1 MIMQLLVAG
10 ACGALI
16 GFSFYLGSKIVNK
29 YFKRLENSQW
39 KNFVSFSIG
48 SIIVAILS
56 LFLFYI
62 FLKPSSWKIF
72 QRTDIKTQVLEKRI
86 LELENKLNS
95 ATTTNST
102 STLEVNATTTLAI
115 NNEEQKVIKKNDT
128 TASAIDIY
136 EEKVTK
142 KIEPNTSAPKAV
154 EPAASSGL
162 VPAPGVNYDKYR
174 NPVTGTIMTPTE
186 YVDYYD
192 KICASQDKVR
202 STAIN
207 SDGTISCITYTQACQ
222 AKFGINSYSS
232 GDKECNCTE
241 GYAFDSNN
249 KCSVIDYNVLCQK
262 KYGVNSYST
271 GKNSSGNN
279 TCGCKTGYFFN
290 QSGSCQLKQ
299 TTDYNNA
306 PYRQDGNAYS
316 PAQLNAMDCAWYGI
330 NCPTINVRIL
340 N

>member
-1 MIMQLLVAG
+1 MQLLVAG
-10 ACGALI
+10 ACGALL

-48 SIIVAILS
+48 SIIVATLS

-72 QRTDIKTQVLEKRI
+72 QRADIKTQVLEKRI
-86 LELENKLNS
+86 LELENKLNTN
-95 ATTTNST
+95 TTTNST
-102 STLEVNATTTLAI
+102 STFEVNTTT
-115 NNEEQKVIKKNDT
+115 T
-128 TASAIDIY
+128 PTIDSE
-136 EEKVTK
+136 EEKVVK
-142 KIEPNTSAPKAV
+142 EIELNTSAPEAS
-154 EPAASSGL
+154 EPDVSSDW

-174 NPVTGTIMTPTE
+174 NPVTGKIMTPTE

-192 KICASQDKVR
+192 KKCASQNKLR
-202 STAIN
+202 SEISN

-222 AKFGINSYSS
+222 TKFGANSMWDGEYCKCAS
-232 GDKECNCTE
+232 GYTFSLDGKQCIPYDQKCKDKYGLHSMWDGIVNSEGLPRCGCAE
-241 GYAFDSNN
+241 GYAF
-249 KCSVIDYNVLCQK
+249 
-262 KYGVNSYST
+262 YGDGT
-271 GKNSSGNN
+271 
-279 TCGCKTGYFFN
+279 
-290 QSGSCQLKQ
+290 SCQPKQ

-316 PAQLNAMDCAWYGI
+316 PEQLNAMDCASYGI
-330 NCPTINVRIL
+330 NCPTINVKIL

>member
-1 MIMQLLVAG
+1 MGFFNKKPILKKEDARLPIIKILGIVLLILL
-10 ACGALI
+10 LI
-16 GFSFYLGSKIVNK
+16 VIIKPSVVFSSWWN
-29 YFKRLENSQW
+29 
-39 KNFVSFSIG
+39 
-48 SIIVAILS
+48 
-56 LFLFYI
+56 
-62 FLKPSSWKIF
+62 PSSWKIF

-86 LELENKLNS
+86 LELESKLNI

-102 STLEVNATTTLAI
+102 STLEVNATTTSVI
-115 NNEEQKVIKKNDT
+115 NSEEKKVITKNAT
-128 TASAIDIY
+128 TTSATNID

-142 KIEPNTSAPKAV
+142 KIEPNTS
-154 EPAASSGL
+154 
-162 VPAPGVNYDKYR
+162 VPTVDIYAKYR
-174 NPVTGTIMTPTE
+174 DPVTGKVMTPTE
-186 YVDYYD
+186 WVDYYD
-192 KICASQDKVR
+192 KKCASQDKVR
-202 STAIN
+202 STAMN

-249 KCSVIDYNVLCQK
+249 KCSVIDYNALCQK

-271 GKNSSGNN
+271 GKNSSGIN